1 MSSAAPFDRRAVRL
15 HRDRAARGF
24 GGHDFLVRAGA
35 ERLAERLDEL
45 EAQFPRVLDLGCHGG
60 ELAQAVAGRAGIES
74 IVLADPSPAM
84 AARAR
89 PQQSR
94 VVVAEEELLPFAPG
108 SFDAVLS
115 CLSLHWVNDLPG
127 TLVQVREALAPGGLL
142 LVSMLGGETLRELRT
157 ALAEAD
163 AAGGQAAAPRVSP
176 FVDVRAAGDLAGRA
190 GFVRPV
196 ADIETVT
203 ASYADPLRLMTELRG
218 MGEANAHRDRPRR
231 FTTRATLLRAAAAH
245 ATTADGR
252 IPATFQIV
260 TLTAWTPEAAGAAKN
275 G

>member
-24 GGHDFLVRAGA
+24 SGHDFLVRAGV
-35 ERLAERLDEL
+35 ERLAERLDDL
-45 EAQFPRVLDLGCHGG
+45 EARFPRVLDLGCHGG
-60 ELAQAVAGRAGIES
+60 ELAQAVAGRAGIET

-89 PQQSR
+89 AQQSR

-127 TLVQVREALAPGGLL
+127 TLVQLREALAPGGLL
-142 LVSMLGGETLRELRT
+142 LVSMLGGETLRELRA
-157 ALAEAD
+157 ALAEAETF
-163 AAGGQAAAPRVSP
+163 AGHTPRARVSP
-176 FVDVRAAGDLAGRA
+176 FVDVRAAGDLLARA

-203 ASYADPLRLMTELRG
+203 ASYGDPLRLMAELRA
-218 MGEANAHRDRPRR
+218 MGEANALRDRPRG
-231 FTTRATLLRAAAAH
+231 FTARATLLRAAAAH

-260 TLTAWTPEAAGAAKN
+260 TLTAWTPEAAGAATH